1 MDARIWLREIGLGQY
16 ASAFAENAIDMDIL
30 PDLTEDD
37 LEKLGIAL
45 GDRKRLIRAIKAL
58 VSSAAP
64 GVANEVVIGRSD
76 SAPIALAGERRHLS
90 VLICDLVGSTAL
102 SARLD
107 PEEMGAVLDGFQA
120 ECARITAA
128 YDGFLSE
135 FRGDGVLA
143 YFVYPRAHEDDA
155 DRTIRAALDIVTAV
169 SRLETPAKEP
179 LSVRIGV
186 ASGLVVIGQSG
197 HKPGLR
203 EHAIVGDAPSLA
215 ARLQTVAEPGGIIIA
230 ASTRRLLGSQF
241 RLRELGLQSFKGIPE
256 PVVAWL
262 VEGVSTSESHFQ
274 SVRSTNLTEL
284 IGRENEIEFLLRR
297 QRLAWDGSGQIVLI
311 SGEPGIGKSRLAA
324 AIEERITDKPYTV
337 LRYQCSPSH
346 TQSPLYPFIAQL
358 ERAARFKADDTSDQR
373 LDKLEALLAASSS
386 TGQEMT
392 PLLAALLSIPFGD
405 RYEPLALNPA
415 QQRRRTIA
423 ALLDQFESLA
433 RQHPIL
439 LVFEDV
445 HWADSASL
453 ELLDLAIER
462 MRQLPVLALF
472 TARPEFDAPWI
483 GLSNVGALALAPLTV
498 HDAENMLTK
507 LAAGRR
513 LPRDLTRQI
522 LEKTDGNPLFLE
534 ELTKAV
540 LETEIMANDTGVHR
554 PLPSLAIPDTL
565 HDSLMSRLDRLAPVK
580 EVAQIGA
587 VIGREFPYVLIRD
600 LVGRDEIALKQA
612 LAQLE
617 QAELVFRHG
626 EPPDCIYS
634 FKHVLVRDTAYES
647 LLKSRRKQLHGQI
660 AVSLQV
666 NFPEIGAS
674 QPEIVAR
681 HFTEAGIPEPA
692 VDYWLKAGN
701 LALSRS
707 AHAAVDHL
715 EQGLRLVDRIEVAA
729 TRDRAELLLRIS
741 LGNALRAMEG
751 WSTDAVKETYT
762 RALEL
767 CGETG
772 LDEHTFPAVF
782 GLWTWNFLRAE
793 LRQAQTLAEQLF
805 VAANSVTDP
814 AYKVLAHEALGFT
827 LFAQGKFRLAHVE
840 LENGLKLSEKIKPEA
855 YLGLSA
861 QEPSVHVRL
870 YAALDL
876 WMLGFPGQARRLCEE
891 ARVHADASR
900 YPFSDAMARTIGLRV
915 YQLRGETSLVE
926 EYATQAIALSQQH
939 EFAHYLAMAMV
950 LRGWATAK
958 RGDFENGITEIQ
970 QGLEKERA
978 TGAVLFD
985 TYTLALMADACITN
999 KRYLQAL
1006 EYLNQGQSKVH
1017 EEGSERFFAAET
1029 HRLMGEAYL
1038 QARED
1043 LDEAERHFSKGLRI
1057 AREQGAKSLELRLC
1071 TSLYDL
1077 HHLRGTAHDYRRQL
1091 GELYDSFTEG
1101 FDTED
1106 LIKANARLKER
1117 S

>member
-1 MDARIWLREIGLGQY
+1 MDARVWLRELGLGQY

-30 PDLTEDD
+30 PELTEDD
-37 LEKLGIAL
+37 LAKLGIAL
-45 GDRKRLIRAIKAL
+45 GDRKRLIKAIKAL
-58 VSSAAP
+58 ANAPSGAHEAAVNGKGDFAP
-64 GVANEVVIGRSD
+64 VGV
-76 SAPIALAGERRHLS
+76 AGERRHLS

-107 PEEMGAVLDGFQA
+107 PEEMGAVLDAFQA

-135 FRGDGVLA
+135 FRGDGILA
-143 YFVYPRAHEDDA
+143 YFGYPRAHEDDA
-155 DRTIRAALDIVTAV
+155 DRTIRAALDIVAAV
-169 SRLETPAKEP
+169 GRLETPAKEP

-186 ASGLVVIGQSG
+186 ASGLVVIGQTG
-197 HKPGLR
+197 QKPGLR

-215 ARLQTVAEPGGIIIA
+215 ARLQAVAEPGGVVIA
-230 ASTRRLLGSQF
+230 ASTKRLLGSQF
-241 RLRELGLQSFKGIPE
+241 RLRELGLQSFKEIPE
-256 PVVAWL
+256 PVAAWA
-262 VEGVSTSESHFQ
+262 VDGVSSSESHFQ

-284 IGRENEIEFLLRR
+284 IGRENEIDFLLRR
-297 QRLAWDGSGQIVLI
+297 QRLAWEGAGQIVLI
-311 SGEPGIGKSRLAA
+311 SGEPGIGKSRLSAA
-324 AIEERITDKPYTV
+324 LEERITDEPYTV
-337 LRYQCSPSH
+337 LRYQCSPSY

-358 ERAARFKADDTSDQR
+358 ERAAGFKSDDTSDQR
-373 LDKLEALLAASSS
+373 LDKLEALLASSS
-386 TGQEMT
+386 TAGQDTT

-423 ALLDQFESLA
+423 ALLDQFESIA
-433 RQHPIL
+433 RRHPVL

-453 ELLDLAIER
+453 ELLDLATER

-472 TARPEFDAPWI
+472 TARPEFDAPWV
-483 GLSNVGALALAPLTV
+483 GLSNVGALALAPLGLA
-498 HDAENMLTK
+498 DAESMLTN

-513 LPRDLTRQI
+513 LPRELTRQI

-534 ELTKAV
+534 ELTKVV
-540 LETEIMANDTGVHR
+540 LETEAMAKDAGVHR
-554 PLPSLAIPDTL
+554 ALPTLAIPDTL

-587 VIGREFPYVLIRD
+587 VIGREFPYTLIRD
-600 LVGRDEIALKQA
+600 LVGRDENALKQA

-617 QAELVFRHG
+617 QAELVFRRG
-626 EPPDCIYS
+626 DPPDCIYS

-660 AVSLQV
+660 AVALQA

-681 HFTEAGIPEPA
+681 HFTEAGLPEPA
-692 VDYWLKAGN
+692 VGYWLNAGN

-707 AHAAVDHL
+707 AHAAVVHL
-715 EQGLRLVDRIEVAA
+715 DQGLRLVDGIENAA
-729 TRDRAELLLRIS
+729 ARNRAELLLRIS
-741 LGNALRAMEG
+741 LGNALRATEG
-751 WSTDAVKETYT
+751 WSTDAVRDSYT

-767 CGETG
+767 CRETG

-793 LRQAQTLAEQLF
+793 LHQAQILAEQLL
-805 VAANSVTDP
+805 AAADSVTDP

-827 LFAQGKFRLAHVE
+827 LFAQGKFRLAHAE
-840 LENGLKLSEKIKPEA
+840 LQNGLKLSEKIKPEA

-861 QEPSVHVRL
+861 QEPSVHVRV
-870 YAALDL
+870 YAALVL
-876 WMLGFPGQARRLCEE
+876 WMLGFPAQAARLCEE

-915 YQLRGETSLVE
+915 YQLRGETAVVE

-939 EFAHYLAMAMV
+939 EFAHYLAMAMI

-958 RGDFENGITEIQ
+958 RGDFENGIAEMQ

-999 KRYLQAL
+999 NRYLQAL
-1006 EYLNQGQSKVH
+1006 EYLNQCQSKVQG
-1017 EEGSERFFAAET
+1017 ESSERFFAAEIY
-1029 HRLMGEAYL
+1029 RLLGEAYL

-1043 LDEAERHFSKGLRI
+1043 LDEAERHLSKGLRI

-1077 HHLRGTAHDYRRQL
+1077 HQLRGGAHDYRRQL
-1091 GELYDSFTEG
+1091 GELYESFTEG

-1117 S
+1117 R